1 MQEYSVFGWLWRPY
15 CSTLL
20 LAFNMETSAINF
32 IHRFES
38 PLCITIRHTFIV
50 RLISHS
56 ATELST
62 NPGKIVIKSWLW
74 CKSYNLLRNSLFF
87 SLYDVFVN
95 CNLQSKGLFY
105 FNKPFIIHSHFINI
119 SLKDTNFWILWFELK
134 QVSRPP
140 MSSSDWDLTF
150 TWHSLEPHLTTWPSS
165 DHHLTYPWPLT
176 LT

>member
-1 MQEYSVFGWLWRPY
+1 MQEYSVFCWLWTP
-15 CSTLL
+15 
-20 LAFNMETSAINF
+20 SAIKF

-74 CKSYNLLRNSLFF
+74 CKSYNLLPNSLFF

-95 CNLQSKGLFY
+95 CNLHSKGLFY
-105 FNKPFIIHSHFINI
+105 FNKPFIIHSHFINFP
-119 SLKDTNFWILWFELK
+119 LKDTNFWILWFKLK
-134 QVSRPP
+134 YVPVENKSGVFHTPP
-140 MSSSDWDLTF
+140 FSPKNCYYQNGS
-150 TWHSLEPHLTTWPSS
+150 EWPKM
-165 DHHLTYPWPLT
+165 HFKHPPLIVKNFRVI
-176 LT
+176 